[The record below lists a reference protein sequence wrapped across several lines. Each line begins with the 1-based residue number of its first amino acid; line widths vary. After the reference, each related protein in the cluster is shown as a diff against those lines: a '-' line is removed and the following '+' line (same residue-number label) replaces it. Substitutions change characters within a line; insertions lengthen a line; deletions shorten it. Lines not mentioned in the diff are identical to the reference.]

1 MYTLQ
6 GHVLQPAVRPQK
18 PIGSSARHAHACAD
32 DPRESKSARPGSG
45 ACALLVGSL
54 LSYAPAHVQPSLASL
69 ACGQQQ
75 GAELPLTLQ
84 GRRGCSLPPFVSSI
98 LSPSRMR
105 MRHPARMAVP
115 GPEITTILTLLR
127 GWRGYAVAVVKP
139 RGRGGSVSLRGSGTS
154 RGTTLH
160 SGHDARPFTMAP
172 GLGGWRPLV
181 LSQSSMQARLKLC
194 PHGRVRIS
202 SPS

>member
-1 MYTLQ
+1 MANAQNLGFASPEPLSDLRHFLQRPNPPTHPQPTSPTHRQPWPDAESVPPTHPIYMYTLQ

-32 DPRESKSARPGSG
+32 DPRESKLARPGSG

-105 MRHPARMAVP
+105 MRHPARMAFP
-115 GPEITTILTLLR
+115 GPR
-127 GWRGYAVAVVKP
+127 SQR
-139 RGRGGSVSLRGSGTS
+139 SS
-154 RGTTLH
+154 H
-160 SGHDARPFTMAP
+160 SCGVGEVT
-172 GLGGWRPLV
+172 PL
-181 LSQSSMQARLKLC
+181 
-194 PHGRVRIS
+194 PW
-202 SPS
+202 